1 MRRNIVILGIIVS
14 SIAAFSTFIGL
25 SGEYVIGALGV
36 ILIVMGIPMTLIGI
50 VLKNDELSSTR
61 RCPKCSHEISFD
73 AKVCP
78 YCQYVLTDVLRH
90 EY

>member
-1 MRRNIVILGIIVS
+1 M
-14 SIAAFSTFIGL
+14 GL
-25 SGEYVIGALGV
+25 TGEYIIEALGV
-36 ILIVMGIPMTLIGI
+36 ILIFMGIPMALIDL
-50 VLKNDELSSTR
+50 VLKNNELPSARS
-61 RCPKCSHEISFD
+61 CIKCGREIPFN

>member
-1 MRRNIVILGIIVS
+1 MRRNIVILGIILS
-14 SIAAFSTFIGL
+14 SIAAFAIFMGL
-25 SGEYVIGALGV
+25 TGEYIIGALGV
-36 ILIVMGIPMTLIGI
+36 ILIFMGISMALIGL
-50 VLKNDELSSTR
+50 VLRSNELPLTR
-61 RCPKCSHEISFD
+61 RCPKCGREIPFD